1 MSIDSIDSVTR
12 DDVIESISNQGV
24 SISKLPGYFIGN
36 DYIKVSIAMFS
47 MELDTAIVR
56 LKHNSRTSEL
66 DLIDVSLLDETLI

>member
-24 SISKLPGYFIGN
+24 SISKLHGYFIGN